1 MSWASHPT
9 TEMPPNLTGTPGR
22 HRARSRTVL
31 AVVAV
36 VLLVL
41 LLVAA
46 MFSPEL
52 FGWPPPAT
60 APRALPPAEPT
71 TPAGVDTATPSPTGT
86 VSVSDSEALENE
98 VVTLTNNERSTQG
111 CDPLRLDDGLARAAR
126 AHSVDMATTGQFGH
140 PGADGS
146 GPADRMNAAG
156 YDTGRGWAEN
166 IARGQPS
173 AETVMA
179 AWMGSP
185 DHRANILDCGLRA
198 FGVGAARSASGQLF
212 WTQDFGRV

>member
-9 TEMPPNLTGTPGR
+9 TEMPPNLTAATGR

-31 AVVAV
+31 GIAAIA
-36 VLLVL
+36 LLVL
-41 LLVAA
+41 LILGA
-46 MFSPEL
+46 MFSPTL

-60 APRALPPAEPT
+60 APRDVPPAAE
-71 TPAGVDTATPSPTGT
+71 ASTAASPTESPRASQT
-86 VSVSDSEALENE
+86 DSEALESE
-98 VVTLTNNERSTQG
+98 VLTLVNNERAAQG
-111 CDPLRLDDGLARAAR
+111 CDPLRLDAGLATAAR
-126 AHSVDMATTGQFGH
+126 AHSVDMAQTGSFGH

-146 GPADRMNAAG
+146 GPAERMSAAG
-156 YDTGRGWAEN
+156 YDIGRGWAEN
-166 IARGQPS
+166 IARGQPT
-173 AETVMA
+173 AEAVMA

-198 FGVGAARSASGQLF
+198 TGVGAARSASGQLY

>member
-1 MSWASHPT
+1 
-9 TEMPPNLTGTPGR
+9 
-22 HRARSRTVL
+22 
-31 AVVAV
+31 
-36 VLLVL
+36 
-41 LLVAA
+41 
-46 MFSPEL
+46 
-52 FGWPPPAT
+52 
-60 APRALPPAEPT
+60 
-71 TPAGVDTATPSPTGT
+71 
-86 VSVSDSEALENE
+86 
-98 VVTLTNNERSTQG
+98 
-111 CDPLRLDDGLARAAR
+111 
-126 AHSVDMATTGQFGH
+126 MATTGQFGH

-166 IARGQPS
+166 IARGQDS
-173 AETVMA
+173 AEAVMA